1 MGVSPDTILLD
12 VFTMTDEFG
21 LIERRALLFGLGDNT
36 VEWQCDVSL
45 HPGKLH
51 KEDSLEARRYKRQ
64 TAGAELGGAGM
75 TSLRRA
81 HSAGDDLP
89 PFTGPLCAC
98 DDAPDDRP
106 VVLGRG
112 VFKAVSRD
120 HGVVAVKHLRPEG
133 GAACFE
139 AQEFKREAA
148 ALLSMN
154 YHPNVVSAARPH
166 IRTCLQLLNFKSIR
180 SSSRKHL
187 RYLRFSLVTSKET
200 VPM

>member
-1 MGVSPDTILLD
+1 VVML
-12 VFTMTDEFG
+12 TDQPG
-21 LIERRALLFGLGDNT
+21 LMECRAFVLGLGDST
-36 VEWQCDVSL
+36 VEWLCDVSL
-45 HPGKLH
+45 HPGKLY
-51 KEDSLEARRYKRQ
+51 KEESPEARKYKRQ
-64 TAGAELGGAGM
+64 TTGAELGGAGM

-81 HSAGDDLP
+81 HGVGDDLP

-98 DDAPDDRP
+98 DNAPDGRP

-154 YHPNVVSAARPH
+154 YHPNVVSAAGPH